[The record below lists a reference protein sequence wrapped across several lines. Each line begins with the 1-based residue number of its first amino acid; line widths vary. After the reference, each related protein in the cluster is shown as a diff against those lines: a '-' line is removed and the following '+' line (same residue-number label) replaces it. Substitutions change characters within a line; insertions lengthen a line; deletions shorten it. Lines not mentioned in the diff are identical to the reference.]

1 MAFTG
6 TPDLAGLVKAA
17 YDRYVEFELRSQP
30 LLRSL
35 ADKRPVQQAM
45 PGSSVVFSLYNDL
58 APTTATLT
66 EEVDPDPTALS
77 DVTTVSV
84 TLNERGRS
92 VLQTRKL
99 NEFAFADV
107 DPAVANIIA
116 YNMADSLDVV
126 VGNTLLTGT
135 QIAYATGGA
144 STPTSNAEVAA
155 EDVIT
160 AADVRKVV
168 AKLRAQN
175 VMPRMG
181 DLYAAYIHPEVAHD
195 LRAETGTGS
204 FDDIN
209 KYTDANVS
217 KPLNGVVG
225 VLHGAAFVETPRVPV
240 TTDGAAS
247 GNVYS
252 TFFLGK
258 QALAEAVAVE
268 PGVVIGPVT
277 DRLMRFRSIGWYG
290 LLGHAVYR
298 NEALYQV
305 RSSSSI
311 A

>member
-1 MAFTG
+1 MANTD
-6 TPDLAGLVKAA
+6 TAALAGLVKAA

-58 APTTATLT
+58 APTTATLD
-66 EEVDPDPTALS
+66 ENVDPDPTALA
-77 DVTTVSV
+77 DVSTVTV
-84 TLNERGRS
+84 TLQERGRT
-92 VLQTRKL
+92 VVQTRKL
-99 NEFAFADV
+99 GEFAFADV

-126 VGNTLLTGT
+126 VGNTLLTGS
-135 QIAYATGGA
+135 QVVFGSGGSSA
-144 STPTSNAEVAA
+144 PTNNGEVAA
-155 EDVIT
+155 EDIIT
-160 AADVRKVV
+160 AADIRKVV

-175 VMPRMG
+175 VIPRMG
-181 DLYAAYIHPEVAHD
+181 DLYAAYVHPEVAHD

-225 VLHGAAFVETPRVPV
+225 VLHGAMFVETPRVPV
-240 TTDGAAS
+240 TTDGAAG

-252 TFFLGK
+252 TFVLGK
-258 QALAEAVAVE
+258 QALAEATAVE
-268 PGVVIGPVT
+268 PGVVIGPVV

-290 LLGHAVYR
+290 LLGHSVYR
-298 NEALYQV
+298 DEALYQI

>member
-1 MAFTG
+1 MANTD
-6 TPDLAGLVKAA
+6 TTALAGLVKAA

-58 APTTATLT
+58 APTTATLD
-66 EEVDPDPTALS
+66 ENVDPDATAMP
-77 DVTTVSV
+77 DVSTVSV

-92 VLQTRKL
+92 VLRTRKL

-107 DPAVANIIA
+107 DPAVADIIA

-126 VGNTLLTGT
+126 VGNTLLGGT
-135 QIAYATGGA
+135 QLLYGSGGA
-144 STPTSNAEVAA
+144 TLPTANGEVAA

-168 AKLRAQN
+168 AKLRTNNA
-175 VMPRMG
+175 VPREG
-181 DLYAAYIHPEVAHD
+181 SLYTAMIHPEVAHD
-195 LRAETGTGS
+195 LRAETGGGS
-204 FDDIN
+204 FDDLN
-209 KYTDANVS
+209 KYTERNVD
-217 KPLNGVVG
+217 KPLNGIVG
-225 VLHGAAFVETPRVPV
+225 VLHGAVFIETPRVPV
-240 TTDGAAS
+240 TPDGAGA
-247 GNVYS
+247 GKVYT
-252 TFFLGK
+252 TFIVGK

-268 PGVVIGPVT
+268 PGVVIGPVV
-277 DRLMRFRSIGWYG
+277 DSLMRYRSIGWYG
-290 LLGHAVYR
+290 LLGHSVYR
-298 NEALYQV
+298 DDALYQI